1 MKKWLFYVL
10 VLAGI
15 PVLSF
20 GGFGGEDVGKLSPV
34 HVIAV
39 LGEEEQ
45 VQLLT
50 DTGELG
56 MGKDVRQAIRNMEER
71 APARVF
77 LDTADY
83 LLLKPGAEIWLPEL
97 LEHLRPSC
105 HLCYLT
111 AESDLEE
118 AGKYLQIH
126 EPDLTLS
133 QYEAGERELPYLIS
147 DEGRLKLVQ
156 P

>member
-34 HVIAV
+34 QVIAV
-39 LGEEEQ
+39 LSEEEQ

-56 MGKDVRQAIRNMEER
+56 MGKDVRQAIISNDKNRINTC
-71 APARVF
+71 F
-77 LDTADY
+77 LPIVRFLFRRFHDIF
-83 LLLKPGAEIWLPEL
+83 KRFIG
-97 LEHLRPSC
+97 
-105 HLCYLT
+105 
-111 AESDLEE
+111 
-118 AGKYLQIH
+118 
-126 EPDLTLS
+126 
-133 QYEAGERELPYLIS
+133 
-147 DEGRLKLVQ
+147 
-156 P
+156 